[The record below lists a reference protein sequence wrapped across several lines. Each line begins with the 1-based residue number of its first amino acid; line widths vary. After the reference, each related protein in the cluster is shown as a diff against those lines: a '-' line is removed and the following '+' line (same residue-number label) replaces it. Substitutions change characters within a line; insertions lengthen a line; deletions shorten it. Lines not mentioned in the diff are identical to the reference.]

1 MELGFRILF
10 VSGIPDSLS
19 CIADSKAH
27 DSGFHSHHFQ
37 DSEIRISLLAEGK
50 MLGNHLYLL
59 WGDFTKKGRMGNGNP
74 TDGRFPFVIT
84 DRLNNSCRNLNFLF
98 NLRSPARSVKL
109 DIVCTKEKVFS
120 KKRMEEV
127 FFIVRITGLVMVSPA
142 GPFWLLESALRLLPG
157 TGGLLPCISFTGMC
171 RWTGYINCLHGWYDF
186 QDKSFCLYSNI
197 QKPITWFCSIANSNK
212 WL

>member
-1 MELGFRILF
+1 
-10 VSGIPDSLS
+10 
-19 CIADSKAH
+19 
-27 DSGFHSHHFQ
+27 
-37 DSEIRISLLAEGK
+37 
-50 MLGNHLYLL
+50 
-59 WGDFTKKGRMGNGNP
+59 MGNGNP

-142 GPFWLLESALRLLPG
+142 GPF
-157 TGGLLPCISFTGMC
+157 
-171 RWTGYINCLHGWYDF
+171 
-186 QDKSFCLYSNI
+186 
-197 QKPITWFCSIANSNK
+197 
-212 WL
+212 

>member
-10 VSGIPDSLS
+10 VSGIPDFLS

-37 DSEIRISLLAEGK
+37 DSEIRISLLTEGK

-109 DIVCTKEKVFS
+109 DIVCTKEKVFQQ
-120 KKRMEEV
+120 K
-127 FFIVRITGLVMVSPA
+127 T
-142 GPFWLLESALRLLPG
+142 
-157 TGGLLPCISFTGMC
+157 
-171 RWTGYINCLHGWYDF
+171 HGRSIF
-186 QDKSFCLYSNI
+186 HCQNH
-197 QKPITWFCSIANSNK
+197 WFGHG
-212 WL
+212 